1 MQLLIRGEK
10 FVGWVGECCNELG
23 TLIDS
28 PFVRIFQGCCSCQWG
43 RVAVIIWT
51 GDGKNLRGWGGLMLW

>member
-1 MQLLIRGEK
+1 M
-10 FVGWVGECCNELG
+10 GECCNELG
-23 TLIDS
+23 TLIDI
-28 PFVRIFQGCCSCQWG
+28 PYLKHQRIFLLRYFRDAAPCQWG